1 MLKRLLCASALVPM
15 LAAAAVAA
23 EAPQPAA
30 PAGDPVVARVD
41 GTEIHRSEIDAL
53 IGQLPPNVREMK
65 PEVVIPALIE
75 QVVNQRL
82 VAAAGYKA
90 GLQNSDEVKAD
101 LKKAE
106 ARSVQHAY
114 IQKLID
120 AKITPSM
127 LENAYKQRLATNPP
141 AEEVRASHIL
151 VETEDQAKAIIEELK
166 KGGDFA
172 KIAKEKS
179 KDPSAAAQGGD
190 LGYFTREAMVQEF
203 ADAAFSM
210 KPGEVSEKPVKSQF
224 GWHVIKVVDRRT
236 PPPPSFE
243 DMKSDLEEQMSQDVI
258 KKELETLRAAAKV
271 EILTPPAPVAPAM
284 TPAPAAAPQPQK

>member
-15 LAAAAVAA
+15 LAAPVFAAD
-23 EAPQPAA
+23 APQPT

-53 IGQLPPNVREMK
+53 IAQLPQNVREMK

-75 QVVNQRL
+75 QVVSQRL
-82 VAAAGYKA
+82 VTAAGYKA
-90 GLQNSDEVKAD
+90 GLQNSDEVKD
-101 LKKAE
+101 ELKKAE
-106 ARSVQHAY
+106 ARAVQHVY
-114 IQKLID
+114 IRKLLD
-120 AKITPSM
+120 TKITPSM
-127 LENAYKQRLATNPP
+127 LENAYKQHLAVNPP
-141 AEEVRASHIL
+141 SEEVRASHIL
-151 VETEDQAKAIIEELK
+151 VETEDQAKAIIDELK

-179 KDPSAAAQGGD
+179 KDPSAATQGGD
-190 LGYFTREAMVQEF
+190 LGYFTREAMVPEF
-203 ADAAFSM
+203 SDAAFTM

-243 DMKSDLEEQMSQDVI
+243 ESKGDLEEQMSQDVI
-258 KKELETLRAAAKV
+258 KKELEGLRANAKV
-271 EILTPPAPVAPAM
+271 EILTPPAPVAPA
-284 TPAPAAAPQPQK
+284 PAAAPQPQK